1 MAGIQVVN
9 LQKVEGAGGN
19 LGKHIDGERR
29 PKTAVPRLGIP
40 AVTHLDEEGK
50 ELTDGVKAAKKRATN
65 AGTYIEDC
73 RNRKYE
79 VTRNGKK
86 VREGVRGRK
95 ADPCSAF
102 LFAGPPPYG
111 DAGAWDQSRIRAWA
125 TTCIKW
131 ALDKGGKGVRVAHC
145 ALHQDEIAP
154 HLHLVLVAADEK
166 GRLGWNRIQQGFGT
180 GKERGPE
187 LMSAMQT
194 SFHNE
199 VGKKFD
205 LGRGE
210 VGSTAKRQPID
221 RGKGLVA
228 RVEEERKRAD
238 DGISAAETRAAVA
251 ERRTELAERA
261 AAGVMQR
268 AVEEA
273 TVQVQGRIDGLDRG
287 LAKAKR
293 VMEDAKAEA
302 LNLARALSTAE
313 GRAATAEGEVR
324 TLQAVTES
332 TTAVV
337 NERDGLKRELAG
349 VPKKVK
355 EAVEAVVDERE
366 GLKRELAGVPK
377 KIEDAVKAVV
387 DERDGLKR
395 ELAGVPKKIE
405 DAVKAVVNERDGLKR
420 ELAGVPKK
428 IEDAVKAVVN
438 EREGLK
444 RELAGVPKK
453 IEDAVWEAVAQRNR
467 DWQPVLEREVSTA
480 TREEKQRG
488 ADALEGA
495 EQGARDAQNAT
506 GFAEQAMEEMRGERN
521 AAQGKRDQALR
532 DLETRTTELND
543 ARTKRDEALGDAEK
557 AEKDRDDWVERFV
570 KVVRDLNP
578 GRAELD
584 RAAGQAGISER
595 WLAQRVERG
604 RGGMDR

>member
-1 MAGIQVVN
+1 M
-9 LQKVEGAGGN
+9 
-19 LGKHIDGERR
+19 LGVSVCWPAAVWGRR
-29 PKTAVPRLGIP
+29 R
-40 AVTHLDEEGK
+40 
-50 ELTDGVKAAKKRATN
+50 
-65 AGTYIEDC
+65 
-73 RNRKYE
+73 
-79 VTRNGKK
+79 
-86 VREGVRGRK
+86 
-95 ADPCSAF
+95 
-102 LFAGPPPYG
+102 
-111 DAGAWDQSRIRAWA
+111 WDQSRIRAWA

-313 GRAATAEGEVR
+313 GRAATAEGKVR

-337 NERDGLKRELAG
+337 NERDGLKRELEG

-387 DERDGLKR
+387 
-395 ELAGVPKKIE
+395 
-405 DAVKAVVNERDGLKR
+405 NEREGLKR

-444 RELAGVPKK
+444 RELEGVPKK

-578 GRAELD
+578 GRAEMD

>member
-251 ERRTELAERA
+251 ERRSELAERA

-287 LAKAKR
+287 LARAKR

-387 DERDGLKR
+387 
-395 ELAGVPKKIE
+395 
-405 DAVKAVVNERDGLKR
+405 NEREGLKR

-444 RELAGVPKK
+444 RELEGVPKK

-506 GFAEQAMEEMRGERN
+506 GFAEEAMEEMRGERD
-521 AAQGKRDQALR
+521 AAQGKRGQALR

-543 ARTKRDEALGDAEK
+543 ARTKRDKALGDAEK
-557 AEKDRDDWVERFV
+557 AELDRDDWVERFV

-578 GRAELD
+578 GRAEMD

>member
-1 MAGIQVVN
+1 M
-9 LQKVEGAGGN
+9 
-19 LGKHIDGERR
+19 
-29 PKTAVPRLGIP
+29 
-40 AVTHLDEEGK
+40 
-50 ELTDGVKAAKKRATN
+50 
-65 AGTYIEDC
+65 
-73 RNRKYE
+73 
-79 VTRNGKK
+79 
-86 VREGVRGRK
+86 
-95 ADPCSAF
+95 
-102 LFAGPPPYG
+102 
-111 DAGAWDQSRIRAWA
+111 
-125 TTCIKW
+125 
-131 ALDKGGKGVRVAHC
+131 RVAHC

-251 ERRTELAERA
+251 ERRSELAERA

-287 LAKAKR
+287 LARAKR

-387 DERDGLKR
+387 
-395 ELAGVPKKIE
+395 
-405 DAVKAVVNERDGLKR
+405 NEREGLKR

-444 RELAGVPKK
+444 RELEGVPKK

-506 GFAEQAMEEMRGERN
+506 GFAEEAMEEMRGERD
-521 AAQGKRDQALR
+521 AAQGKRGQALR

-543 ARTKRDEALGDAEK
+543 ARTKRDKALGDAEK
-557 AEKDRDDWVERFV
+557 AELDRDDWVERFV

-578 GRAELD
+578 GRAEMD